1 MKDWITSITS
11 IILITTMFFLIMPEG
26 RMGKYIKAMFSILI
40 IFLIVQPI
48 IQLKNNQTN
57 YTQIFSENKVELQT
71 NYINY
76 MTQKKVSTYETK
88 CVKKIEEIGVKNAD
102 VSINYQLLE
111 NGDFNIVLVQINLEN
126 SVIISNKEH
135 IDILEEITLSV
146 ANFLIINEDLVTIY
160 E

>member
-11 IILITTMFFLIMPEG
+11 IIMITTIFSLIMPEG

-48 IQLKNNQTN
+48 IQLKNDQTSF
-57 YTQIFSENKVELQT
+57 TQIISENKMELQT
-71 NYINY
+71 NYIDY
-76 MTQKKVSTYETK
+76 MTQKKVSTYQVE
-88 CVKKIEEIGVKNAD
+88 CIKKIEEKGVKNAD
-102 VSINYQLLE
+102 VSIKYQLLE

-135 IDILEEITLSV
+135 IDILEEITFSV
-146 ANFLIINEDLVTIY
+146 ANFLMINEDLVTIY